1 MANFRAMSLR
11 HPIAVF
17 FCMAMAV
24 ALLWSRALLEFSA
37 GGLALIA
44 AVDIQIQPLRIRWLL
59 TPKAIR
65 TSIQEKPYIWVY
77 ALFFLLYLV
86 SLAYSGNITEWWS
99 LTHPKIAFLIIPL
112 AFGMLDPFT
121 KKDYMIVVLS
131 MVLMAVWS
139 SVWVQVAYYENFYL
153 FNQSLGFGGSLPTPT
168 NHIRYSVIIAVSMV
182 ICLSFAIEDTRY
194 KYSWERWLYGILA
207 VYLFYFLHVLSV
219 RSGLAL
225 GYAGILLLVLFYF
238 RHLRR
243 WKQLAMIGIM
253 VLAPIVAYKTM
264 PGFEQKINYTLY
276 DFGKFNQ
283 GEGAQYSDSE
293 RWQSWR
299 AGLVIGNQHP
309 FFGTGTGHF
318 RAELKAYY
326 KNVLKKET
334 FERPHNQF
342 INVFACFGLFG
353 LTVFIFMLLYPMT
366 FSFFWKEPL
375 IPALYIMQL
384 LSMIVEHPLD
394 TTVGTSLFLLI
405 SLVGLSYRSGCFDS
419 ARTGRFGSAQRPE
432 IFTQ

>member
-17 FCMAMAV
+17 LCMAMAM
-24 ALLWSRALLEFSA
+24 ALLWSKALLGMTA
-37 GGLALIA
+37 TALVLIS
-44 AVDIQIQPLRIRWLL
+44 VIDIQIQPLKIRWLL

-65 TSIQEKPYIWVY
+65 SSIRAKPYIWVFT
-77 ALFFLLYLV
+77 LFFLLYLASV
-86 SLAYSGNITEWWS
+86 VYAGSISEWWP
-99 LTHPKIAFLIIPL
+99 LTRIKIPFLIIPL
-112 AFGMLDPFT
+112 AFAMLDPFS
-121 KKDYMIVVLS
+121 KKDYMIVLLS
-131 MVLMAVWS
+131 MVIMAVWS
-139 SVWVQVAYYENFYL
+139 SIWVQVSYYENFYL
-153 FNQSLGFGGSLPTPT
+153 FNRSLGFGGSLPTPT
-168 NHIRYSVIIAVSMV
+168 NHIRYSVIIALSMV
-182 ICLSFAIEDTRY
+182 TCLSFAIEDKRY
-194 KYSWERWLYGILA
+194 HYAWERWVYGFLA

-225 GYAGILLLVLFYF
+225 GYAGILLLVIFYF

-243 WKQLAMIGIM
+243 WKQLVMVAIM
-253 VLAPIVAYKTM
+253 VVAPIVAYKTM

-318 RAELKAYY
+318 RAELETYY
-326 KNVLKKET
+326 KTVLQKDT

-353 LTVFIFMLLYPMT
+353 LTIFIFLLLYPMT
-366 FSFFWKEPL
+366 FAFFWKEPL
-375 IPALYIMQL
+375 IPVLYIIQI
-384 LSMIVEHPLD
+384 LSMMVEHPLD

-405 SLVGLSYRSGCFDS
+405 SLVSLSYESGRFDS
-419 ARTGRFGSAQRPE
+419 GNTVVSSP
-432 IFTQ
+432 